1 MTESKPFKL
10 WFDEALVEAMATR
23 LSEAEPRFDRA
34 RFVAHATDGLDAL
47 EMMGRVGLLADAL
60 HHALPRP
67 TRAALRALVASM
79 PPPAESDEAITSYG
93 YALWPYGEHIAR
105 YGLDD
110 VEASFDAMIELTQRF
125 SAEFAVRPFLAAD
138 PDGMLDR
145 LEALV
150 THPSLHVRRWVSEGT
165 RTRLPWGKRV
175 PALEARAPRR
185 LALLAKLRHDPE
197 RYVRRSVANHLQDAL
212 KDDRAL
218 AFPVLEAWAREGHP
232 ATEWIAKHAARG
244 LLKAGDPAALSLFGH
259 APVAVDVRSFDVKP
273 KRVAI
278 GDEVVLEVR
287 LRNPNDEAI
296 TARVDFVLESPS
308 RRASA
313 DAKPTKKTF
322 RFADVPL
329 APGED
334 ATRQTKHAF
343 VHRTIRTVRAGVHRF
358 ELRVN
363 GEARGVVEVKV
374 RE

>member
-1 MTESKPFKL
+1 MAESKPFKL
-10 WFDEALVEAMATR
+10 WFDEALVQSMAAR
-23 LSEAEPRFDRA
+23 LSAVEPRFSS
-34 RFVAHATDGLDAL
+34 ATFIEHGTRGLDSL

-60 HHALPRP
+60 HAALPRP
-67 TRAALRALVASM
+67 TRDALRALVASM

-110 VEASFDAMIELTQRF
+110 VDASFDAMIALTQRF

-138 PDGMLDR
+138 PDGTLDR

-175 PALEARAPRR
+175 PALDARAPRR

-197 RYVRRSVANHLQDAL
+197 RYVQRSVANHLQDAL

-232 ATEWIAKHAARG
+232 TTEWIAKHAARG
-244 LLKAGDPAALSLFGH
+244 LLKAGDPDVLALFGH
-259 APVAVDVRSFDVKP
+259 APVEVDVRSFTVKP
-273 KRVAI
+273 KKVAI
-278 GDEVVLEVR
+278 GDEVVLEVK
-287 LRNPNDEAI
+287 LRNPSDTAI
-296 TARVDFVLESPS
+296 KARVDFVLESPG
-308 RRASA
+308 
-313 DAKPTKKTF
+313 AKERPTKKTF

-329 APGED
+329 APEEE
-334 ATRQTKHAF
+334 ATRQTQHRF
-343 VHRTIRTVRAGVHRF
+343 VHRTIRVVRAGVHRF

-363 GEARGVVEVKV
+363 GASGGVVEVTV
-374 RE
+374 RG